1 MVRIFLRSS
10 GESPSHPTRSN
21 SASRAT
27 GEIAVHLDYTYL
39 MVTDIYWWGYK
50 EERDRKL
57 EKQHLGMNENI
68 MK

>member
-27 GEIAVHLDYTYL
+27 GEIAVHLDYSQL
-39 MVTDIYWWGYK
+39 MVTDTGEVIRRK
-50 EERDRKL
+50 ETA
-57 EKQHLGMNENI
+57 N
-68 MK
+68 